1 MIKVVL
7 VDDYAFVREGLK
19 VLLGCYKSLEVVGE
33 ADGSESLL
41 HLFAQGLLCDVVLLD
56 LFLDGTP
63 SGLDVITTLCNLP
76 RSPQILMVSMC
87 TDQVLVT
94 ECLRLGARGFLA
106 KMDAAEHIGEAIQ
119 TVSHNIPY
127 VSPSVH
133 SVLLDKFD
141 NQCKP
146 DLDELTPQEMEVLGL
161 LGEGYST
168 RRMAKMFRIAS
179 RDIDDHM
186 EQLKI
191 NVNFAQ
197 KFHSNVIRA
206 VWNADNSEIV
216 VHPVSYMCLT
226 VTLNYDARF
235 SIFPMKESEEIIMI
249 QSFI

>member
-41 HLFAQGLLCDVVLLD
+41 HLFAQGLFCDVVLLD

-106 KMDAAEHIGEAIQ
+106 KR
-119 TVSHNIPY
+119 
-127 VSPSVH
+127 PS
-133 SVLLDKFD
+133 KRF
-141 NQCKP
+141 P
-146 DLDELTPQEMEVLGL
+146 
-161 LGEGYST
+161 
-168 RRMAKMFRIAS
+168 
-179 RDIDDHM
+179 
-186 EQLKI
+186 
-191 NVNFAQ
+191 
-197 KFHSNVIRA
+197 RA
-206 VWNADNSEIV
+206 
-216 VHPVSYMCLT
+216 L
-226 VTLNYDARF
+226 
-235 SIFPMKESEEIIMI
+235 PM
-249 QSFI
+249 

>member
-63 SGLDVITTLCNLP
+63 SGFDVITTLCNLP

-141 NQCKP
+141 KQCKP
-146 DLDELTPQEMEVLGL
+146 DLDALTPQEMEVLGL

-168 RRMAKMFRIAS
+168 RRMAKMFGIAS
-179 RDIDDHM
+179 RDIDDHI
-186 EQLKI
+186 EQLKTKLCCDDDGALLH
-191 NVNFAQ
+191 FAMQ
-197 KFHSNVIRA
+197 RKKVGCF
-206 VWNADNSEIV
+206 
-216 VHPVSYMCLT
+216 
-226 VTLNYDARF
+226 
-235 SIFPMKESEEIIMI
+235 
-249 QSFI
+249 